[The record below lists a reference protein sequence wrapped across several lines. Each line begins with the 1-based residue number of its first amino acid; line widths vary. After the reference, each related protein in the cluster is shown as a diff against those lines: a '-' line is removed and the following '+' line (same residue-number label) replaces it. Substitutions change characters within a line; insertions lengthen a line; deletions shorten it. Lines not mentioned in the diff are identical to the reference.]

1 MARGESDFQG
11 DPEGLLRSLEFENL
25 AQSRSMGIRFALQA
39 TGEME
44 ARITAIRH
52 MLREEL
58 AD

>member
-39 TGEME
+39 AGEME